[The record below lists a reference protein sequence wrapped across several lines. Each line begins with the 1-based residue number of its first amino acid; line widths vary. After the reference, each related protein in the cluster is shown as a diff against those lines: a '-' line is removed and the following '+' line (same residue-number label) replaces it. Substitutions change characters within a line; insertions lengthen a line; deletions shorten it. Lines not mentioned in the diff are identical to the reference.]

1 LNKSP
6 GDSFDGWEVD
16 AAVVDEAAA
25 RGLIVLTYPGKSGDW
40 WRLTEIGLPRAGK
53 LPRRGRPPK
62 RKGV

>member
-25 RGLIVLTYPGKSGDW
+25 RGLISSPIPAKAA
-40 WRLTEIGLPRAGK
+40 IGG
-53 LPRRGRPPK
+53 G
-62 RKGV
+62 